1 MSLMSINM
9 TCFAIEMVPFTPDPD
24 EETWKRKR
32 AGTSGGA
39 AAVVW

>member
-1 MSLMSINM
+1 MSINM

-24 EETWKRKR
+24 EETWKRTQR